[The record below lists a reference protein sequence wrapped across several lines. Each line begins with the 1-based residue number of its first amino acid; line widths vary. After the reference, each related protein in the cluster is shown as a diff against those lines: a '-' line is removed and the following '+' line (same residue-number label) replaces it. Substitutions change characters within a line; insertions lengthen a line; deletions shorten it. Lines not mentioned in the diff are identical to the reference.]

1 LLLTSE
7 QVSAVGRAVP
17 LPMEVRLPMV
27 QADVA
32 RALGLLDG
40 QIVSALVEVRNE
52 RLRLVLQ
59 NRAIELPPRWR
70 ALLGQTV
77 QLQVQQL
84 ASGAAQLAPL
94 AQQAQDPP
102 PTPLPNWAQA
112 LAGEAG
118 AVSAAQVP
126 ARWLMVNP
134 RTAAAMGLSQ
144 GQVLALRVAQHGS
157 QLRWRQQVLD
167 VPRHWRLEDG
177 QTVGVWVRRLSAG
190 VWALQPLTPVPMQVA
205 SAPPTRGTPTAP
217 TAPAGPGTQATQATQ
232 PATSNPAPPPAATAL
247 SAERVASAL
256 TSQALAARVVPPAPA
271 AQIPQATAPAP
282 TPAWLGV
289 ASPNPAPPGV
299 NPLTLPPLT
308 ARAIAGSPAP
318 SGPARYPEQ
327 LLPGQP
333 RAAVAQTFDVWP
345 AVASLRTD
353 QLDASAVRQALLAAL
368 GLWAPMVAR
377 VRHAAAEEAAGSPTR
392 ESATPWPQREWV
404 FGLSLP
410 FKDAPPVDLRFK
422 RQPGNGGSQS
432 RPHWEVHLHTQSE
445 ALGEVW
451 VRTRLQDQGGVEVTL
466 WAERDEVVADARRW
480 RGHLARELQQASLQL
495 TGFGAYP
502 GSARPQTGEPQVP
515 VGSLLDISS

>member
-1 LLLTSE
+1 MLLTSE

-40 QIVSALVEVRNE
+40 QVVSALVEVRNE

-94 AQQAQDPP
+94 AQQAQDPAP
-102 PTPLPNWAQA
+102 VPMPNWAQGV
-112 LAGEAG
+112 AGEAG
-118 AVSAAQVP
+118 AASAAQVP

-134 RTAAAMGLSQ
+134 HTAAAMGLSQ

-157 QLRWRQQVLD
+157 QLRWRQHVLD
-167 VPRHWRLEDG
+167 VPRHWQLEDG
-177 QTVGVWVRRLSAG
+177 QTVGVWVRRLSPG
-190 VWALQPLTPVPMQVA
+190 VWALQPLTPVPMQA
-205 SAPPTRGTPTAP
+205 AAPPGPPVAAAVP
-217 TAPAGPGTQATQATQ
+217 PAQATQA
-232 PATSNPAPPPAATAL
+232 AAPTGAAAAAPAAP
-247 SAERVASAL
+247 AEWAAQASA
-256 TSQALAARVVPPAPA
+256 SQALAARVAPPLPAAQTPQATVPAPYPASPGVTLPNPALPVGASRAAPPPMPRVMAAWPPVPAGPARHPEQALPGQHAPA
-271 AQIPQATAPAP
+271 A
-282 TPAWLGV
+282 
-289 ASPNPAPPGV
+289 
-299 NPLTLPPLT
+299 
-308 ARAIAGSPAP
+308 
-318 SGPARYPEQ
+318 
-327 LLPGQP
+327 
-333 RAAVAQTFDVWP
+333 AQTFDVWP

-368 GLWAPMVAR
+368 GLWAPLVAR
-377 VRHAAAEEAAGSPTR
+377 ARQAAAEEAAGSPTR
-392 ESATPWPQREWV
+392 ESATPWTQREWV

-410 FKDAPPVDLRFK
+410 FKDAAPVDLRFK

-432 RPHWEVHLHTQSE
+432 PPHWEVHLHTQSE

-466 WAERDEVVADARRW
+466 WAERDEVVAHARRW

-502 GSARPQTGEPQVP
+502 GSARPQTAEPQVP

>member
-1 LLLTSE
+1 MLLTSE

-102 PTPLPNWAQA
+102 PMPLPNWAQG

-118 AVSAAQVP
+118 AASVAQVP

-157 QLRWRQQVLD
+157 QLRWRQHVLD
-167 VPRHWRLEDG
+167 VPRHWQLEDG

-190 VWALQPLTPVPMQVA
+190 VWALQPLTPVSMRVG
-205 SAPPTRGTPTAP
+205 SAPANPGTP
-217 TAPAGPGTQATQATQ
+217 TAPAGPGTQATQ
-232 PATSNPAPPPAATAL
+232 PATPNPVPPPAATAA
-247 SAERVASAL
+247 SSQPAASAV
-256 TSQALAARVVPPAPA
+256 TSQALAARVAPPAPA
-271 AQIPQATAPAP
+271 AQTPQATAPT
-282 TPAWLGV
+282 TPPASLGV
-289 ASPNPAPPGV
+289 ASPNPAPPVV

-308 ARAIAGSPAP
+308 AGAIAESPTP

-377 VRHAAAEEAAGSPTR
+377 ARQAAAEEAAGSPTR
-392 ESATPWPQREWV
+392 ESAAPWAQREWV

-432 RPHWEVHLHTQSE
+432 PPHWEVHLHTQSE

-466 WAERDEVVADARRW
+466 WAERDEVVAHARRW

-502 GSARPQTGEPQVP
+502 GSARLQTAEPQVP